1 MSATQTRW
9 IIGPRADVLWLM
21 GGTLCSAA
29 LVASWSA
36 LRFELGAVWVAWIA
50 VSNGPHLVAT
60 YARTYLSD
68 ESRRAQRRLLFGS
81 LLVFLVGPLVL
92 GLSVA
97 ASRLGLA
104 PFRAVFLSFQFSV
117 YLWAFWH
124 TVRQHHGILRLYQRK
139 GPPQPA
145 WDERLDELLL
155 HGTLVAAFASY
166 LLRHPDARGTTGL
179 VPSPGLER
187 AALLALGVTAGGVV
201 LVWLGRQLWRARSGE
216 AANGPK
222 LVFLAVMVPFVV
234 WICTSATVLAMPIFM
249 IGPLL
254 VVPHDLQ
261 YQALVRFYQGNRGG
275 EARDELGVRLYASP
289 LVYVAVALLFGAALA
304 WLGCSLDRALAC
316 GPDLFSTPLPLVPEV
331 HGRDVAA
338 VLFHSF
344 FIHHYLVDS
353 YIWHP
358 SRQRWVKEGLKV

>member
-21 GGTLCSAA
+21 GGTALSAA
-29 LVASWSA
+29 LVATWGA
-36 LRFELGAVWVAWIA
+36 LRFDLGLVWLVWIA

-60 YARTYLSD
+60 YARTYLSE
-68 ESRRAQRRLLFGS
+68 ESRRVQRRLLLGS
-81 LLVFLVGPLVL
+81 LLVFLLGPLVL
-92 GLSVA
+92 AVSVA
-97 ASRLGLA
+97 ASRLGVA
-104 PFRAVFLSFQFSV
+104 SFRAVFLSFQFGV

-139 GPPQPA
+139 A
-145 WDERLDELLL
+145 AEASAADDRLDDLLL
-155 HGTLVAAFASY
+155 HVTLVTAFASY

-187 AALLALGVTAGGVV
+187 AALLAMGATAGGVA
-201 LVWLGRQLWRARSGE
+201 LVWLARQLWRRR
-216 AANGPK
+216 ANVPK

-234 WICTSATVLAMPIFM
+234 WICTSDTVLAMPIFM

-261 YQALVRFYQGNRGG
+261 YQALVRFYQGNRAPQ
-275 EARDELGVRLYASP
+275 AREELGVKLYASP
-289 LVYVAVALLFGAALA
+289 LLYGAVALLFGALLA
-304 WLGCSLDRALAC
+304 WLGCSLDRALSC
-316 GPDLFSTPLPLVPEV
+316 GPDLFSAPLPLLPEV
-331 HGRDVAA
+331 HARDLAA
-338 VLFHSF
+338 VLFHGF
-344 FIHHYLVDS
+344 FIHHYLVDA

-358 SRQRWVKEGLKV
+358 SRQRWVREGLKV